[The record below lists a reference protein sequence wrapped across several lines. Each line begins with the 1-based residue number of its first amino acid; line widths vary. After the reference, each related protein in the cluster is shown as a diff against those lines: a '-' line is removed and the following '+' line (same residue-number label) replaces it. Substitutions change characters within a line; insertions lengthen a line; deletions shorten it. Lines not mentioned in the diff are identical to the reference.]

1 MDAFQRL
8 HQNAFARRQAAYQ
21 RQQRA
26 RRHFTAPQ
34 YAPPV
39 IPQSY
44 TPKYNRYGRQHFAG
58 ADEGLEGTFSSPDVI
73 YGILPMVVAV
83 GAGLWMALRG

>member
-1 MDAFQRL
+1 MGDVVTSVSIEYF
-8 HQNAFARRQAAYQ
+8 
-21 RQQRA
+21 
-26 RRHFTAPQ
+26 
-34 YAPPV
+34 
-39 IPQSY
+39 
-44 TPKYNRYGRQHFAG
+44 KRQHFAG